1 MSFLTRQMSGIASSW
16 FLVFS
21 LVNCYLYCCC
31 RYSVLL
37 YFSVVPYCHQTQYT
51 IQYRALSSLN
61 LSHILYNYII
71 ACRNNTNDDRQQDVC
86 ALTLISAFSCS
97 SFLLFSSL
105 LGSYSFW
112 LGGMATSAA
121 TSGEMEME
129 MKKNT
134 LLILPTRKKKTW
146 RNCICR
152 LDW

>member
-97 SFLLFSSL
+97 SFLLFSSRFL
-105 LGSYSFW
+105 FILTRRNGDICCYF
-112 LGGMATSAA
+112 GGN
-121 TSGEMEME
+121 GNGNE
-129 MKKNT
+129 KKHVANST
-134 LLILPTRKKKTW
+134 DPKKKTW